1 MKCGIMGHFAKY
13 CKTKTPKKSESHE
26 VKANEITT
34 ESSSDDEAFVFKIG
48 NKERPVY
55 PINVDGT
62 PINMLIDSG
71 STLNIMDEV
80 SLQKLKKEPQL
91 SDSKAKIF
99 TYSSK
104 EPLKLKGTFIAQIEA
119 FGKETQAKFYVTEGS
134 GGALLGQKTAEKL
147 DLLRVGPAPGL
158 EADLASSLHKS
169 VNEVSQYSQDKPT
182 EHKIDPKIQ
191 KVLDN
196 NKEVFQ
202 GMGKFKDYKLKL
214 HIDENVT
221 PVQQP
226 IRRLPYHTRKKVSL
240 ELERLMENDC
250 IEKVKGPSTWINPIV
265 VVPKPNGNIRL
276 CLDMRRAN
284 EAIVRER
291 HQIPKVEEIL
301 PELHN
306 AKYFSKIDL
315 KEGYHQI
322 ELAEESRHI
331 TTFLTHEGCF
341 QSKRLVYGVSSAFEQ
356 FQKVIEQSIAGCT
369 GTRSI
374 SDDILIWS
382 SSIEEM
388 AERLDTLFKALDARN
403 LKINPKKCV
412 FGTTKLTFAGYC
424 LTDKGI
430 YPDKSKVEAVNN
442 AKTPTNATEVRSFL
456 GLVNFCSHFIKDYAT
471 LTEPLRKLT
480 RKDATFA
487 WNKEQQASFKKLK
500 ESLTNASTMCYYQ
513 PNADTKVI
521 VDASPVGLGAI
532 LTQKQ
537 EDGKF
542 KPVAYASHALS
553 PTEQRYSQTEREG
566 LAAFWSTQKFHY
578 YLYDRE
584 FTIVTDHKPLEKLL
598 SARGSPTPR
607 LQRWLLKMQPYKFS
621 VQYEPGHTNA
631 SDVLSRS
638 PLPATG
644 KQLSDDTE
652 HFINSI
658 VYDAVPKSVTLEE
671 IQEMSRNDE
680 ILKNVKEQ
688 ISTEKWSKSPDY
700 KPFFLNR
707 KELWIKD
714 DIILKGTKLV
724 IPTELRQRVLA
735 TAHQHHLGIVKTKG
749 LLREKV
755 WWPGIDQEV
764 EKMIKECHACQVT
777 GSSKVNYEPLEAT
790 KIPSTN
796 WHTVAL
802 DIQGPYPTK
811 DYLIA
816 LIDYRSRY
824 PVVVQVKAI
833 NTKTVTKA
841 LDKIF
846 SMFGYVHKLVADN
859 GKQLIS
865 DEFKQYLKQ
874 HGIKLRNVTPYS
886 PWVNGEVE
894 RFNRSLKKANQCA
907 HAEGKDWR
915 KELNKFLLLYRTT
928 PHSTTG
934 QCPATVFFGRG
945 IKNDIP
951 EYNKDE
957 PQDTELDRKDRE
969 KKEKMKEY
977 ADGKRNAKDSEIE
990 EQDTVLVKNLWKN
1003 DKLSP
1008 NWLNEKFKVIK
1019 VYRKS
1024 ALLENERG
1032 NRYYRNKAHLK
1043 KYYENETNKH
1053 TVIQKENTNQEE
1065 EITELPID
1073 NANAQP
1079 VASPTRS
1086 ERRPNITNANDAN
1099 GNPISNENNNNRV
1112 HENDNSNIQG
1122 SSENSLNEENI
1133 EDHLNEENNEDS
1145 QENLGDGTPVFVPD
1159 TVPTAIQQK
1168 VQAKRLPVRRHRK
1181 KKK

>member
-1 MKCGIMGHFAKY
+1 MSQPVAIHLPPIKEFDPKGDPSTVSQRWQKWKKSFLYFLNATGIQNDSQKRATLLHLVGDEVQDIFETLGETGSAFEEAINKLDSHFDIKKNIPFERCVFHETEQEIGETIDSYVTRLKKLTIHCEYGEATQDEIRDQVIAKCKSSKLRKRLLQEPDLTLNKVITIGKLMEQSDHQAKKIEQQNCAGSSDAMKESFSDLNKMKSRNFQHKGRQTGPKAQNYTPRKQQCGRCGSKNHQSRECKVTKGKKCMKCGILGHFAKY
-13 CKTKTPKKSESHE
+13 CKTKTVTKSEKHQ
-26 VKANEITT
+26 VKANEVRT

-48 NKERPVY
+48 NKDRPIYTV
-55 PINVDGT
+55 NVDST

-71 STLNIMDEV
+71 STLNILDEI
-80 SLQKLKKEPQL
+80 SFKKLKTKPNLE
-91 SDSKAKIF
+91 DSKTKIF
-99 TYSSK
+99 TYQAK
-104 EPLKLKGTFIAQIEA
+104 EPLKLKGTFIAHTEA
-119 FGKETQAKFYVTEGS
+119 FGKETDAKFYVTEGT
-134 GGALLGQKTAEKL
+134 GGSLLGQKTAEKL
-147 DLLRVGPAPGL
+147 EILRVGPAQ
-158 EADLASSLHKS
+158 DSDSDSSSLKYNS
-169 VNEVSQYSQDKPT
+169 VNEISQDKQST
-182 EHKIDPKIQ
+182 HKIDPKIQ

-196 NKEVFQ
+196 NKEVFE

-226 IRRLPYHTRKKVSL
+226 IRRLPYHTRKKVSA
-240 ELERLMENDC
+240 ELERLTKNDC

-265 VVPKPNGNIRL
+265 VVPKPNGTIRL

-306 AKYFSKIDL
+306 AKFFSKIDL

-341 QSKRLVYGVSSAFEQ
+341 QSKRLVFGVSSAFEQ
-356 FQKVIEQSIAGCT
+356 FQKVIEQSIAGCP

-382 SSIEEM
+382 SSIDEM
-388 AERLDTLFKALDARN
+388 AQRLDTLFKALHARN

-430 YPDKSKVEAVNN
+430 HPDKSKVDAVNN

-456 GLVNFCSHFIKDYAT
+456 GLVNFCSHFIQDYAT
-471 LTEPLRKLT
+471 LTEPLRLLT
-480 RKDATFA
+480 RKETTFT
-487 WNKEQQASFKKLK
+487 WGKEQENSFVKLK
-500 ESLTNASTMCYYQ
+500 ESLTNADTMAYYQ
-513 PNADTKVI
+513 PHAETKVI

-532 LTQKQ
+532 LSQKQ
-537 EDGKF
+537 QDGQF
-542 KPVAYASHALS
+542 KPVAYASHALN

-578 YLYDRE
+578 YLYDRD

-607 LQRWLLKMQPYKFS
+607 LQRWLLKMQPYQFRVK
-621 VQYEPGHTNA
+621 YEPGHTNA

-644 KQLSDDTE
+644 EQLSNDAE

-658 VYDAVPKSVTLEE
+658 VYEAIPKSVTIEE
-671 IQEMSRNDE
+671 IQENSRNDE
-680 ILKNVKEQ
+680 IFKNVKEQ
-688 ISTEKWSKSPDY
+688 IETEKWSKNAEY
-700 KPFFLNR
+700 KPYFLSR

-724 IPTELRQRVLA
+724 IPKNLRQRILS

-764 EKMIKECHACQVT
+764 EKLIKECHACQVT
-777 GSSKVNYEPLEAT
+777 GSGTVNYEPLTAT
-790 KIPSTN
+790 TIPSTN

-824 PVVVQVKAI
+824 PVVVQVKSI
-833 NTKTVTKA
+833 TTKTVIKA
-841 LDKIF
+841 LEKIF
-846 SMFGYVHKLVADN
+846 SMFGYVHELVADN
-859 GKQLIS
+859 GKQFIS
-865 DEFKQYLKQ
+865 DEFKQYLSL

-907 HAEGKDWR
+907 HAEGK
-915 KELNKFLLLYRTT
+915 
-928 PHSTTG
+928 TG
-934 QCPATVFFGRG
+934 
-945 IKNDIP
+945 
-951 EYNKDE
+951 
-957 PQDTELDRKDRE
+957 
-969 KKEKMKEY
+969 
-977 ADGKRNAKDSEIE
+977 
-990 EQDTVLVKNLWKN
+990 EQN
-1003 DKLSP
+1003 
-1008 NWLNEKFKVIK
+1008 
-1019 VYRKS
+1019 
-1024 ALLENERG
+1024 
-1032 NRYYRNKAHLK
+1032 
-1043 KYYENETNKH
+1043 
-1053 TVIQKENTNQEE
+1053 
-1065 EITELPID
+1065 
-1073 NANAQP
+1073 
-1079 VASPTRS
+1079 
-1086 ERRPNITNANDAN
+1086 
-1099 GNPISNENNNNRV
+1099 
-1112 HENDNSNIQG
+1112 
-1122 SSENSLNEENI
+1122 
-1133 EDHLNEENNEDS
+1133 
-1145 QENLGDGTPVFVPD
+1145 
-1159 TVPTAIQQK
+1159 
-1168 VQAKRLPVRRHRK
+1168 
-1181 KKK
+1181 